1 MADLDVTRALSF
13 LGKRFNAV
21 VCWPDCEDGPHLTNG
36 LCVGVVIPAANSAVA
51 LQLLVHRGDASTPEG
66 GYHFEVFWHTVRSIF
81 PA

>member
-21 VCWPDCEDGPHLTNG
+21 VCWPDCGEEPYLTNG
-36 LCVGVVIPAANSAVA
+36 LCVGVILNLSGAQVRRIKQQTP
-51 LQLLVHRGDASTPEG
+51 QERGLLWPVDVDAS
-66 GYHFEVFWHTVRSIF
+66 

>member
-21 VCWPDCEDGPHLTNG
+21 VCWPDCGEEPYLTNG
-36 LCVGVVIPAANSAVA
+36 LCVGVIVPARNSSMQ
-51 LQLLVHRGDASTPEG
+51 LRLLVHKGDSSTPEE
-66 GYHFEVFWHTVRSIF
+66 GYHFDVFWHTVRSIF